1 MANESKTSLLEIY
14 QSFLDEAELLESEI
28 KENEFSIEETT
39 DYLDQLYNK
48 ETEDFKVFSP
58 RNVLNTQKKE
68 IENNKAKIEKL
79 QNTNSYLKERL
90 RKIKVYLEALEDA
103 LDEKREKK
111 ITPDY
116 SIIDVQVK
124 ERKRIAQDLHDTTLQ
139 NLTYLIY
146 KVELIKRYM
155 EMDVSRAKVELI
167 SMDENLRNML
177 GELRDTIYSIHPI
190 HFYDVGFQKS
200 VEEFFDKL
208 KERYPDYTY
217 NIEIYS
223 DEIEN
228 AILQLSIFR
237 IMQEACNNAVVHS
250 KGNVLQVKFKKE
262 VNDYYLFIKD
272 NGVGFQGESEH
283 KSNHYGLS
291 IMKERT
297 QLLGGKLDIQSDDRG
312 TEITVRIP
320 IS

>member
-1 MANESKTSLLEIY
+1 MANERKTSLLEIY
-14 QSFLDEAELLESEI
+14 QNFLDEAELLESEI

-48 ETEDFKVFSP
+48 ETDDFKVFSP
-58 RNVLNTQKKE
+58 RNVLNTQKRE
-68 IENNKAKIEKL
+68 IENNKTKIEKL
-79 QNTNSYLKERL
+79 QNTNSYLRERL
-90 RKIKVYLEALEDA
+90 KKIKVYLEALEDA
-103 LDEKREKK
+103 LDEKQEKK
-111 ITPDY
+111 IKPNY
-116 SIIDVQVK
+116 SIIEVQVK

-139 NLTYLIY
+139 NICYLIY

-155 EMDVSRAKVELI
+155 EMDVSRAKVELT
-167 SMDENLRNML
+167 SMDENLRNMME
-177 GELRDTIYSIHPI
+177 ELRDIIYSIHPV

-200 VEEFFDKL
+200 VEDFFDKL

-217 NIEIYS
+217 DIEINPVK
-223 DEIEN
+223 IEN
-228 AILQLSIFR
+228 TTLQISIFR
-237 IMQEACNNAVVHS
+237 IIQEACNNAVVHS

-272 NGVGFQGESEH
+272 NGVGFQGEAEH

-291 IMKERT
+291 IMKERA
-297 QLLGGKLDIQSDDRG
+297 QLLGGKLDIQSDEGG
-312 TEITVRIP
+312 TKITVRIP